1 MAADGLLGEGLRP
14 DEGGLLPNCRRHDT
28 RASTTRG
35 RWGAGPTEQER
46 DRQGDSY
53 NRASSGCQTTAFA
66 KEPCENVRMDENDK
80 PRSALEIAMARLK
93 QRDAD
98 SGVVDQ
104 TTTDEQK
111 AAIAEARNVHAAKLA
126 ELQILQRSKL

>member
-1 MAADGLLGEGLRP
+1 ME
-14 DEGGLLPNCRRHDT
+14 
-28 RASTTRG
+28 
-35 RWGAGPTEQER
+35 
-46 DRQGDSY
+46 
-53 NRASSGCQTTAFA
+53 
-66 KEPCENVRMDENDK
+66 ENDK
-80 PRSALEIAMARLK
+80 PRSAVEIAMARLK

-126 ELQILQRSKL
+126 ELQILQRSKLSGTFDPAERDRLDAEYRDELRRLNDDLERKVARIRRAMES